1 MRLDVFLTEK
11 GYFDS
16 RTKAK
21 QAIERGEIYI
31 DSKIIT
37 KSAFDISENSFNI
50 ERIYERSFVSL
61 GGFKLDKALCDFD
74 FSVENLIC
82 ADVGAS
88 TGGFTDCLIKRN
100 ARKVYAVDLNNGLL
114 HDSLKTNKK
123 VVTLIKNAKELKLS
137 DFENDRPNFIVCDLS
152 FISATC
158 VMPVLSNLLSIG
170 DFMVLLIKPQF
181 ETGEKKKFKNG
192 IIKDS
197 KIRRNAC
204 KKIYDSAVMNGFSPI
219 KITSAPIVEG
229 KNVEYLILLR
239 KGKYEIFDLNE
250 YNF

>member
-1 MRLDVFLTEK
+1 MRLDIFLTEK

-31 DSKIIT
+31 DGKKVT
-37 KSAFDISENSFNI
+37 KSALDISEDSVAV
-50 ERIYERSFVSL
+50 ERICESSFVSL

-74 FSVENLIC
+74 FSVENMVC
-82 ADVGAS
+82 ADIGAS

-100 ARKVYAVDLNNGLL
+100 ARKVYAVDLNDGLL
-114 HDSLKTNKK
+114 HDSLKTNEK
-123 VVTLIKNAKELKLS
+123 VVTVIKNAKELNLS
-137 DFENDRPNFIVCDLS
+137 DFGNDVPNFIVCDLS
-152 FISATC
+152 FISATY
-158 VMPVLSNLLSIG
+158 VMPVLSNLLSAG
-170 DFMVLLIKPQF
+170 DFMILLIKPQF

-197 KIRRNAC
+197 KIRRSAC
-204 KKIYDSAVMNGFSPI
+204 KKVYDSAVANGFSPI
-219 KITSAPIVEG
+219 KITTAPIVEG

-239 KGKYEIFDLNE
+239 KGKYKTFDLNE
-250 YNF
+250 YSF